1 MQLTIVIICVSIL
14 FSEPDEL
21 FGESNFTTHW
31 CQKDEMKFQ
40 NELKVQLQV
49 VFHEEGLSVYQ
60 QNTMP
65 VIDCIMRLEALYDVI
80 KDLPGVTSIFNINL
94 SRWVYNLMHVMY
106 IFNGDIPAKIYFKKC
121 KVRQIIFDVDKQKLF
136 VPRKVSNERFPFHAM
151 FIQAQNFRSLLFLG
165 VFNKIRK
172 LSSC

>member
-1 MQLTIVIICVSIL
+1 MKPLWIQWSQVAQSHICYLKNHMQLTIVIICVSIL

-80 KDLPGVTSIFNINL
+80 KDLPGVTSIFSINL
-94 SRWVYNLMHVMY
+94 SRWVHNLMC
-106 IFNGDIPAKIYFKKC
+106 ISLLSLGDIPVKILSKYTWKG
-121 KVRQIIFDVDKQKLF
+121 QT
-136 VPRKVSNERFPFHAM
+136 N
-151 FIQAQNFRSLLFLG
+151 LFLSG
-165 VFNKIRK
+165 
-172 LSSC
+172 